1 MTYDCTQILH
11 LLFKTHLIL
20 QKMLFFMSIYSLT
33 QDFSHSWI
41 LTCTICCCCSKN
53 LEPKVFS
60 RDCGVTATRANTLII
75 FSAELYCWPLPA
87 SPLFAK
93 MWWASVLYY
102 YVLLLVAYQHK
113 YFVDTI
119 EWKTDFWTKQ
129 QNKVDFGV
137 TCFLPK
143 WTTILYLYV
152 RLKPA
157 ILVRLWIKLANVNS
171 SEAMFTFVWQLTGQR
186 VYF

>member
-1 MTYDCTQILH
+1 MKFWLCPKIINCIDLYPRILATRIEV
-11 LLFKTHLIL
+11 FC
-20 QKMLFFMSIYSLT
+20 LFFGRIENKIICFRDLLT
-33 QDFSHSWI
+33 F
-41 LTCTICCCCSKN
+41 ICCCCSRN

-60 RDCGVTATRANTLII
+60 RDCGVGVMATRANTLII

-102 YVLLLVAYQHK
+102 YVFLLVAYQHK

-143 WTTILYLYV
+143 WATILYLYV
-152 RLKPA
+152 WLKPA
-157 ILVRLWIKLANVNS
+157 FRIY
-171 SEAMFTFVWQLTGQR
+171 QLTSTANPAQ
-186 VYF
+186 FPQIWLDWLC